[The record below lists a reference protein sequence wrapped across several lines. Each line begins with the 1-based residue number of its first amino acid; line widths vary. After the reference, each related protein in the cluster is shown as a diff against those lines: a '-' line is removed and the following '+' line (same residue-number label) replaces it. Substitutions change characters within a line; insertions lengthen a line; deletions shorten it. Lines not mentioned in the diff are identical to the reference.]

1 MQMLSCAEFLTEF
14 GDYLDNVASAD
25 LRLRLEE
32 HLRECKACRVIV
44 DSTQKTIKIVTDH
57 DTFTISSDNVEPIV
71 SEVMARVRRKSAP
84 GA

>member
-1 MQMLSCAEFLTEF
+1 MLSCAEFLTEF

-32 HLRECKACRVIV
+32 HLRECKTCCVIV

-57 DTFTISSDNVEPIV
+57 DTFTLSSEKVEPIV
-71 SEVMARVRRKSAP
+71 SEVMAR
-84 GA
+84 

>member
-14 GDYLDNVASAD
+14 GDYLDDVASPD

-32 HLRECKACRVIV
+32 HLRECKTCRVIV
-44 DSTQKTIKIVTDH
+44 DSTQKTIRIVTDH
-57 DTFTISSDNVEPIV
+57 DTFTLSCDKVEPIV
-71 SEVMARVRRKSAP
+71 SEVMARVRRKPAP